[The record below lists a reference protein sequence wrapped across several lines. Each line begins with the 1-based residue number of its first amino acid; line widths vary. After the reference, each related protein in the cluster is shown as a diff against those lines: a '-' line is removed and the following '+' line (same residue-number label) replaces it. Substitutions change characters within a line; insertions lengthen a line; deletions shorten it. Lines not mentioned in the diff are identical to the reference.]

1 MEWPV
6 ARLRASSHCANRSVD
21 SAALDLGMPISLA
34 ITLKMSSGSAMG
46 AEVDR
51 PDTIGVMVEDGA
63 IHFLKIV
70 PATAKDRLLDGKVC
84 SESYRVI

>member
-1 MEWPV
+1 
-6 ARLRASSHCANRSVD
+6 
-21 SAALDLGMPISLA
+21 
-34 ITLKMSSGSAMG
+34 MSSGSAMG